1 MIRLNVMT
9 LVALAFLSVSL
20 SGAMLA
26 GNLSAAD
33 GPKVQRVLPVGGM
46 IGKTHEVVLTGTFPA
61 WPVKVWTDSAD
72 LTIQPLEASG
82 KLSIIVSA
90 DAKPGVRYFR
100 VYDANGA
107 SGLLPFIVDQCGDAL
122 EAEPNDHYNKAQ
134 PVEKLPIAM
143 HGCLEKNGDVDTF
156 QVNLTQGQ
164 TLVASLDGQRYLN
177 SPMDADLQV
186 LTARGVVLAQQMDHH
201 GLDPE
206 LHFTAPSDGV
216 YLIRV
221 LAFPDTPNST
231 IAYAGGEKFVY
242 RLMLTHSAY
251 LQRTVPACLS
261 NHREN
266 TLQLFGANLVGEGK
280 SVTLP
285 AITTAVDRT
294 NFSLPGMQGFLALPV
309 TADAIFVEAEPNSS
323 KQPQLIE
330 VPSIT
335 TGMID
340 AAKDQDAF
348 VFSSPAS
355 KRWRIAV
362 DAKSIGSSLDAVLTV
377 SNSEGKQLATNDDV
391 GESRDPSLSFVAPAE
406 GKFTVA
412 VHDMYREGGH
422 KHWYR
427 LSIEPEAA
435 DYSISVAS
443 DVFVGKVNQPIEIT
457 VTVARTLDYA
467 GEITIAPENELTP
480 GVRPQVLSKKGDDSA
495 KSVKLT
501 IQSSAAYSGPIRI
514 VGTSD
519 LPQKHFAKPAK
530 AASDWLWLTITE

>member
-1 MIRLNVMT
+1 MIRLNVST
-9 LVALAFLSVSL
+9 LVALAVLSTLHCGTKLTSPL
-20 SGAMLA
+20 T
-26 GNLSAAD
+26 AAD
-33 GPKVQRVLPVGGM
+33 GPKVQRSLPVGGM
-46 IGKTHEVVLTGTFPA
+46 IAKTHEVVLTGTFPT
-61 WPVKVWTDSAD
+61 WPVKTWTDSTD

-82 KLSIIVSA
+82 KLSIAVSA

-100 VYDANGA
+100 VYDVNGA
-107 SGLLPFIVDQCGDAL
+107 SGLLPFIIDQCEDAL
-122 EAEPNDHYNKAQ
+122 EAEPNDHFNKAQ
-134 PVEKLPIAM
+134 AIEKLPISV
-143 HGCLEKNGDVDTF
+143 HGCLEKNGDVDTY
-156 QVNLTQGQ
+156 QVALTQGQ

-186 LTARGVVLAQQMDHH
+186 LTARGVVLSQQMDHH

-242 RLMLTHSAY
+242 RLMLTHSAF
-251 LQRTVPACLS
+251 LERTVPACLS
-261 NHREN
+261 NQREN
-266 TLQLFGANLVGEGK
+266 ALQLFGVNLGGEGK
-280 SVTLP
+280 SVTVP
-285 AITTAVDRT
+285 AVTAAVSNIDLS
-294 NFSLPGMQGFLALPV
+294 FPGIQGFLTLPV
-309 TADAIFVEAEPNSS
+309 TGGAVFLEVEPNSS
-323 KQPQLIE
+323 QEPQSID
-330 VPSIT
+330 VPSMT
-335 TGMID
+335 TGTID

-348 VFSSPAS
+348 VFASPAG
-355 KRWRIAV
+355 KRWRITV
-362 DAKSIGSSLDAVLTV
+362 DAKSIGASLDAVLTV

-391 GESRDPSLSFVAPAE
+391 GEDRDPSLSFVAPVE

-412 VHDMYREGGH
+412 VHDMYREGGP

-457 VTVARTLDYA
+457 VAVARTLDYA
-467 GEITIAPENELTP
+467 GEITIGLENELSP
-480 GVRPQVLSKKGDDSA
+480 GVRPQVLSQKGDDSA

-501 IQSSAAYSGPIRI
+501 IQSRAAYSGPIRI
-514 VGTSD
+514 VGASD
-519 LPQKHFAKPAK
+519 LPHKHFAKPAK

>member
-1 MIRLNVMT
+1 MIRLNVPQ
-9 LVALAFLSVSL
+9 LVALAFVSAL
-20 SGAMLA
+20 LCGTMSALP
-26 GNLSAAD
+26 LSAAD
-33 GPKVQRVLPVGGM
+33 GPKVQRTLPVGGM
-46 IGKTHEVVLTGTFPA
+46 IGKTHEVVLTGTFPT
-61 WPVKVWTDSAD
+61 WPVKTWTDSTD

-82 KLSIIVSA
+82 KLSIAIAA

-107 SGLLPFIVDQCGDAL
+107 SSLLSFIVDQCEDAL
-122 EAEPNDHYNKAQ
+122 EAEPNDHYGKAQ
-134 PVEKLPIAM
+134 RVEKLPISV

-156 QVNLTQGQ
+156 QVTLAQGQ

-251 LQRTVPACLS
+251 LERTAPACLS
-261 NHREN
+261 NQREN
-266 TLQLFGANLVGEGK
+266 ALQFFGANLGSDGK
-280 SVTLP
+280 AVVVPPVTATVSNINLS
-285 AITTAVDRT
+285 
-294 NFSLPGMQGFLALPV
+294 FPGVQGFLTLPV
-309 TADAIFVEAEPNSS
+309 TAGEIYAETEPNSS
-323 KQPQLIE
+323 QQPQSID

-348 VFSSPAS
+348 VFASPAG
-355 KRWRIAV
+355 KRWRITV

-377 SNSEGKQLATNDDV
+377 NNSDGKQLATNDDV
-391 GESRDPSLSFVAPAE
+391 GEDRDPSLSFVAPAE

-412 VHDMYREGGH
+412 VHDMYREGGP

-443 DVFVGKVNQPIEIT
+443 DVFAGKVNQPMEIT
-457 VTVARTLDYA
+457 VTVARTLDYG
-467 GEITIAPENELTP
+467 GEITIGPENELLP

-519 LPQKHFAKPAK
+519 LTQKHFAKPAK
-530 AASDWLWLTITE
+530 TSSDWLWLTITE

>member
-1 MIRLNVMT
+1 MIRLNVST
-9 LVALAFLSVSL
+9 LVALALASVSL
-20 SGAMLA
+20 YGTMLVTT
-26 GNLSAAD
+26 LSAAD
-33 GPKVQRVLPVGGM
+33 GPKVQRTLPVGGM
-46 IGKTHEVVLTGTFPA
+46 IGKTHEVVLTGTFPT
-61 WPVKVWTDSAD
+61 WPVRVWNDSAD
-72 LTIQPLEASG
+72 LMIQPLEASG
-82 KLSIIVSA
+82 KLSIAVAA
-90 DAKPGVRYFR
+90 DAKPGVRHFR

-107 SGLLPFIVDQCGDAL
+107 SGLLPFIVDQCEDAL

-134 PVEKLPIAM
+134 PVEKLPISV
-143 HGCLEKNGDVDTF
+143 HGCLEKNGDVDTY
-156 QVNLTQGQ
+156 QVTLAKGR

-206 LHFTAPSDGV
+206 LHFIAPSDGV

-251 LQRTVPACLS
+251 LERTVPACLS
-261 NHREN
+261 NQREN
-266 TLQLFGANLVGEGK
+266 TLQLFGVNLGSEGR

-285 AITTAVDRT
+285 AITTAVEHT
-294 NFSLPGMQGFLALPV
+294 NLSLPGMQGFLDLPV
-309 TADAIFVEAEPNSS
+309 TSGGIFVEAEPNSS
-323 KQPQLIE
+323 QQPQTID

-355 KRWRIAV
+355 KRWRLAV
-362 DAKSIGSSLDAVLTV
+362 DAKSIGSTLDAVLTV

-391 GESRDPSLSFVAPAE
+391 GEDRDPSLSFVAPAE
-406 GKFTVA
+406 GKFIVA
-412 VHDMYREGGH
+412 VHDMYREGGP

-443 DVFVGKVNQPIEIT
+443 DLFVGKVNQPIEIT

-467 GEITIAPENELTP
+467 GEITIGLENELMP
-480 GVRPQVLSKKGDDSA
+480 GVRPQLLSKKGDDSA

-519 LPQKHFAKPAK
+519 LPKKHFAKPAK

>member
-1 MIRLNVMT
+1 MIRLNVST
-9 LVALAFLSVSL
+9 LVALAFVSAL
-20 SGAMLA
+20 LCGTKLA
-26 GNLSAAD
+26 LPLSAAD
-33 GPKVQRVLPVGGM
+33 GPKVQRTLPVGGI
-46 IGKTHEVVLTGTFPA
+46 IGKTHEVVLTGTFPT
-61 WPVKVWTDSAD
+61 WPVKVWTDSTD

-82 KLSIIVSA
+82 KLSITVA
-90 DAKPGVRYFR
+90 AEAKPGVRYFR

-107 SGLLPFIVDQCGDAL
+107 SGLLPFIVDQCEDAL
-122 EAEPNDHYNKAQ
+122 ESEPNDHYNKAQ
-134 PVEKLPIAM
+134 LVEKLPISV
-143 HGCLEKNGDVDTF
+143 HGCLEKNGDVDTY
-156 QVNLTQGQ
+156 QVTLAQGQ
-164 TLVASLDGQRYLN
+164 TLVASLDGQRHLN

-251 LQRTVPACLS
+251 LERTVPACLS
-261 NHREN
+261 NQREN
-266 TLQLFGANLVGEGK
+266 TLQLFGVNLGSEVR
-280 SVTLP
+280 SVTVP
-285 AITTAVDRT
+285 AVNATVDHIDLS
-294 NFSLPGMQGFLALPV
+294 FPGMQGLLNLPV
-309 TADAIFVEAEPNSS
+309 TGGAIFVEAEPNSS
-323 KQPQLIE
+323 QQPQSIE
-330 VPSIT
+330 VPSMT

-348 VFSSPAS
+348 VFASPAG

-377 SNSEGKQLATNDDV
+377 SNSEGKQLTTNDDV
-391 GESRDPSLSFVAPAE
+391 GEDRDPSLSFVAPAE

-412 VHDMYREGGH
+412 VHDMYREGGP

-443 DVFVGKVNQPIEIT
+443 DVVVGKVNQPIEIT

-467 GEITIAPENELTP
+467 GEITIGLENELMP
-480 GVRPQVLSKKGDDSA
+480 GVRPQVVSKKGDDSA

-501 IQSSAAYSGPIRI
+501 VQSSAAYSGPVRI
-514 VGTSD
+514 LGTSE
-519 LPQKHFAKPAK
+519 LPHKHFAKPPK

>member
-1 MIRLNVMT
+1 MT
-9 LVALAFLSVSL
+9 LVALAVVSVSVCETK
-20 SGAMLA
+20 LA
-26 GNLSAAD
+26 SPLRAAD
-33 GPKVQRVLPVGGM
+33 GPKVQRSLPVGGM
-46 IGKTHEVVLTGTFPA
+46 IGKTHEVVLTGTFPT
-61 WPVKVWTDSAD
+61 WPVKTWTDSTD

-82 KLSIIVSA
+82 KLSIAVSA

-107 SGLLPFIVDQCGDAL
+107 SGLLPFIVDQCEDAI

-134 PVEKLPIAM
+134 AVEKLPISI
-143 HGCLEKNGDVDTF
+143 HGCLEKNGDVDTY
-156 QVNLTQGQ
+156 QVTLAQGQ

-231 IAYAGGEKFVY
+231 IAFAGGEKFVY

-261 NHREN
+261 NQREN
-266 TLQLFGANLVGEGK
+266 ALQLFGVNFGGEGK
-280 SVTLP
+280 SVTVP
-285 AITTAVDRT
+285 AVTAAVQHS
-294 NFSLPGMQGFLALPV
+294 NLSLPGMQGFLDLPV
-309 TADAIFVEAEPNSS
+309 TAGAIFLDAEPNSS
-323 KQPQLIE
+323 QQPQSIG

-340 AAKDQDAF
+340 TAKDQDAF

-355 KRWRIAV
+355 RRWRIAV

-377 SNSEGKQLATNDDV
+377 SNNEGKQLATNDDV
-391 GESRDPSLSFVAPAE
+391 GEDRDPSLSFVAPAE

-412 VHDMYREGGH
+412 VHDMYREGGP

-443 DVFVGKVNQPIEIT
+443 DVFIGKVNQPIEIT

-467 GEITIAPENELTP
+467 GEITIGPENELMP

-514 VGTSD
+514 IGTSD
-519 LPQKHFAKPAK
+519 LPQKHSAKPVK